1 MKWLSLVGLVTLLL
15 LTACSAHGPGQA
27 LTPSPLPPTVS
38 ATLPPSATPT
48 NTAPVAPAATAAL
61 PPEPTGVPIPERP
74 QYQLSAVLDYG
85 WRTLQVEQRVVYPHH
100 GSEALTEIWLLVQ
113 PNWYPGVFQLQEL
126 TWGDGSP
133 VLAYSLQ
140 DIRLRLS
147 LPAPLAP
154 GEVVEF
160 RLHYD
165 LLLPEMLESDD
176 FGPVP
181 FGHTSRQINL
191 TDWYP
196 FVPPYIDGQGWLAHN
211 TWFYGEHLVYPMADF
226 EVEFRLENA
235 PAVTMIAASTLDQ
248 GDDQVHRY
256 RLLSGRSFV
265 LSISPEYRVLHREV
279 DGVHLF
285 GYHFPLDAQAGEIA
299 FQAAV
304 SAFQLYSQLFG
315 AYPYE
320 SLSLVQA
327 DFKHGMEYQGLVFV
341 SKGFYNA
348 YQDSPESFLVTLAA
362 HETAHQ
368 WWYGL
373 VGNDPALEPWL
384 DEALC
389 TYSEHLFY
397 EHYYPE
403 SLGWWKYARLTY
415 YEPQGWVDTSIY
427 EAGGY
432 RPYRDAVYL
441 RGAQFLDELR
451 LRMGDEAFFAFL
463 QDYVAR
469 YSYRLASAD
478 NFFELV
484 AEHSSAN
491 LTWTLEQYFQH
502 RR

>member
-1 MKWLSLVGLVTLLL
+1 
-15 LTACSAHGPGQA
+15 
-27 LTPSPLPPTVS
+27 
-38 ATLPPSATPT
+38 
-48 NTAPVAPAATAAL
+48 
-61 PPEPTGVPIPERP
+61 
-74 QYQLSAVLDYG
+74 
-85 WRTLQVEQRVVYPHH
+85 
-100 GSEALTEIWLLVQ
+100 
-113 PNWYPGVFQLQEL
+113 
-126 TWGDGSP
+126 
-133 VLAYSLQ
+133 
-140 DIRLRLS
+140 
-147 LPAPLAP
+147 
-154 GEVVEF
+154 
-160 RLHYD
+160 
-165 LLLPEMLESDD
+165 
-176 FGPVP
+176 VP

-196 FVPPYIDGQGWLAHN
+196 FVPPYIDGQGWLVHN

-226 EVEFRLENA
+226 EVELRLENA
-235 PAVTMIAASTLDQ
+235 PAVTLIAASALDQ
-248 GDDQVHRY
+248 GDNQVHRY
-256 RLLSGRSFV
+256 RLRSGRSFV
-265 LSISPEYRVLHREV
+265 LSISPEYRVLHAEV

-304 SAFQLYSQLFG
+304 DAFKLYSQLFG

-348 YQDSPESFLVTLAA
+348 YQDSPESFLVALAA

-403 SLGWWKYARLTY
+403 SLGWWKYARLAY
-415 YEPQGWVDTSIY
+415 YEPQGWVDISIY
-427 EAGGY
+427 DAGGY

-441 RGAQFLDELR
+441 RGAQFLGELR

-469 YSYRLASAD
+469 YSNQLASAGD
-478 NFFELV
+478 FFELV
-484 AEHSSAN
+484 AEHSNAN